1 MQLRTNELTDNTTYR
16 PAFTAKNVSVEDL
29 LFTVIL
35 IRLTTSTPYYDN
47 TAKYTLIG
55 INLGLCYDDVPEVY
69 TSLMNADVSDF
80 VFSIAKPEYENNICN
95 EDPDEHTATK
105 AVSYICF
112 HQTEVSL
119 KIKYTWRH

>member
-1 MQLRTNELTDNTTYR
+1 M
-16 PAFTAKNVSVEDL
+16 
-29 LFTVIL
+29 

-80 VFSIAKPEYENNICN
+80 VLSIAKPEYEHNICN
-95 EDPDEHTATK
+95 KDPDEHTATK
-105 AVSYICF
+105 AVSYCCF
-112 HQTEVSL
+112 HKLHFYKDSDLTSV
-119 KIKYTWRH
+119 